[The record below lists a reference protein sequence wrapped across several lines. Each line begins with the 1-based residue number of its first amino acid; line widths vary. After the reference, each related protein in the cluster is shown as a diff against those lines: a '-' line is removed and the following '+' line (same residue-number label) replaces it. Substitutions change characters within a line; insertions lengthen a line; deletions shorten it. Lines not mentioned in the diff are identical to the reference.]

1 MSEFPYEL
9 PLDPEGWVGT
19 PEYEELADL
28 RRRTRA
34 LKNEMR
40 DYERDRD

>member
-1 MSEFPYEL
+1 MQRYEL
-9 PLDPEGWVGT
+9 PLDPEDWPGT
-19 PEYEELADL
+19 DEHEELADL